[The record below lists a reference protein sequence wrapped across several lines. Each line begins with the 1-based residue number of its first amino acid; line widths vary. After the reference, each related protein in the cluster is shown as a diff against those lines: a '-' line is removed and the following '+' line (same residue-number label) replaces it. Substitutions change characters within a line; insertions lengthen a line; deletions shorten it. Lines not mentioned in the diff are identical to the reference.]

1 MAYGQSTIRRTAAN
15 RRTRTIRLRPAF
27 TLVELMAALLILAVA
42 VALTH
47 GIGTSVVDTS
57 RARETRVIQDV
68 IRRAMAAY
76 AQSNS
81 NFPQAQGEPHSSAV
95 LLEHLRRCEPCG
107 PVLQQL
113 PRLATF
119 EDDRGRVHLVDAF
132 GSPMLYYHDTG
143 ELTGRPPTL
152 ISRGADHDDL
162 SDDIVT
168 DLN

>member
-1 MAYGQSTIRRTAAN
+1 MIRRQGTIRRTAPKG
-15 RRTRTIRLRPAF
+15 RTAF
-27 TLVELMAALLILAVA
+27 TLVELLAALLILAVG

-57 RARETRVIQDV
+57 RARETRAIQDV

-76 AQSNS
+76 AEANS
-81 NFPQAQGEPHSSAV
+81 NFPQAQGEPESSAV
-95 LLEHLRRCEPCG
+95 LLEHLRRCESCS

-119 EDDRGRVHLVDAF
+119 EDDGGRVHLVDGF
-132 GSPMLYYHDTG
+132 GSPMLYYHETG
-143 ELTGRPPTL
+143 ELAGRPPML
-152 ISRGADHDDL
+152 ISKGADHGDL